1 MRFLLALL
9 MLVAEPPT
17 AVQMQNV
24 DFYVDR
30 NIPLRIHR
38 LSGTMRSKD
47 GGAVNFDD
55 KRSFI
60 ISIASA
66 DVGLTGPDLSLLLN
80 KYVFGYKGSP
90 LSNLRITIA
99 GNEIIQKG
107 TLHKVAALPFEIHAT
122 LSVTPDGRIML
133 HPTRTEIIGLHVDKL
148 MHGLGLPLEKIINLS
163 KAKGASVK
171 GNDIYL
177 DPSAILPPPEIEGRV
192 TGVRIQAGEIVMTF
206 GSNLATQMRAVPD
219 PSINNYMYYSGG
231 TLRFGKLLQLG
242 ADMLITDLDPQDPF
256 RFDLDRYKPQLV
268 AGYSRTLE
276 SGGLEVWM
284 RDIDKLG
291 SAKIQVTSRSVP

>member
-1 MRFLLALL
+1 

-192 TGVRIQAGEIVMTF
+192 SGVRIQAGEIVMTF
-206 GSNLATQMRAVPD
+206 GSNLASQMRAVPD
-219 PSINNYMYYSGG
+219 PSFY
-231 TLRFGKLLQLG
+231 
-242 ADMLITDLDPQDPF
+242 
-256 RFDLDRYKPQLV
+256 
-268 AGYSRTLE
+268 
-276 SGGLEVWM
+276 
-284 RDIDKLG
+284 
-291 SAKIQVTSRSVP
+291 